1 MNSKLRNKM
10 NRGIAGTLA
19 AVLFSSAFLFVPEKV
34 TTSSLAA
41 DANVQKYE
49 DEISALEQKQKEL
62 EALIAQS
69 QSEANEA
76 ANEKKYLDNL
86 LNVIE
91 TKEAAAEKL
100 ISELEV
106 KVAETEKNIAERET
120 QIDVTNEK
128 FMERMRMAHENGNA
142 SYLEIL
148 LNAESI
154 SDFLSKMERVNAM
167 LDYDKK
173 LKTQYKEEK
182 AALEQEKADLSA
194 SKQLQEQ
201 TLLQLEK
208 DAEAAKVQA
217 EKAEQYYN
225 TLQSNKAAY
234 QAQYNKAKQEEQK
247 LDAQLTAYLKSL
259 QEQNSSQ
266 VTATGEFM
274 WPLPVG
280 KGYISCYYGGRD
292 PNSAPHYA
300 LDVAIGYGT
309 PIYASND
316 GTVLKAEWHYSYGYY
331 VLIDHGNGRSTLYA
345 HCSALHVG
353 AGQKVTKGQTV
364 GNVGSTGFSTGNH
377 LHFEFRINGARQ
389 NPLNYVKKGV

>member
-1 MNSKLRNKM
+1 MNNKLRKRVL
-10 NRGIAGTLA
+10 RGMSGILA
-19 AVLFSSAFLFVPEKV
+19 ALLFSSSFLFVPDKAPV
-34 TTSSLAA
+34 SAYAA

-49 DEISALEQKQKEL
+49 SEIAALEAKKKEL
-62 EALIAQS
+62 EQLIAQS

-86 LNVIE
+86 INVIE
-91 TKEAAAEKL
+91 SKRVAAEKL
-100 ISELEV
+100 IEELKV

-194 SKQLQEQ
+194 SKELQEK
-201 TLLQLEK
+201 TLLQLEEDK
-208 DAEAAKVQA
+208 RVAEIQAAKA
-217 EKAEQYYN
+217 EKYYN
-225 TLQSNKAAY
+225 TLQSNKAQY
-234 QAQYNKAKQEEQK
+234 QAQYNRAKQEEQK

-274 WPLPVG
+274 WPLPVN

-300 LDVAIGYGT
+300 LDVAIAYGT

-331 VLIDHGNGRSTLYA
+331 ILIDHGNGRSTLYA
-345 HCSALHVG
+345 HCSSLNVS
-353 AGQKVTKGQTV
+353 AGQQVAKGQTI
-364 GNVGSTGFSTGNH
+364 GGVGSTGFSTGNH
-377 LHFEFRINGARQ
+377 LHFEFRVNGGRQ

>member
-1 MNSKLRNKM
+1 MNNKLRKIVLRAASAVM
-10 NRGIAGTLA
+10 ATL
-19 AVLFSSAFLFVPEKV
+19 LFSSAFVFVPEKTPV
-34 TTSSLAA
+34 SSLAA

-49 DEISALEQKQKEL
+49 NEIAALEQKQKEL
-62 EALIAQS
+62 EALISKS
-69 QSEANEA
+69 QSEANQA
-76 ANEKKYLDNL
+76 AQEKAYLDNL
-86 LNVIE
+86 IYVIE
-91 TKEAAAEKL
+91 TKQAAAEKL
-100 ISELEV
+100 IEELKA
-106 KVAETEKNIAERET
+106 KVAETEKVIAEREK

-128 FMERMRMAHENGNA
+128 FVERMRMAHENGNA

-148 LNAESI
+148 LNADSI

-194 SKQLQEQ
+194 SKELQEQ
-201 TLLQLEK
+201 TLLQLEEDK
-208 DAEAAKVQA
+208 KTAEVQAAKA
-217 EKAEQYYN
+217 EKYYN
-225 TLQSNKAAY
+225 TLQSDKAAY
-234 QAQYNKAKQEEQK
+234 QAQYNRAKQEEQK

-274 WPLPVG
+274 WPLPLN
-280 KGYISCYYGGRD
+280 KGYISCYFGGRD

-300 LDVAIGYGT
+300 LDIAIAYGT

-345 HCSALHVG
+345 HCSSLNVG
-353 AGQKVTKGQTV
+353 AGQQVAKGQV
-364 GNVGSTGFSTGNH
+364 IGGVGSTGFSTGNH
-377 LHFEFRINGARQ
+377 LHFEFRVNGVRQ
-389 NPLNYVKKGV
+389 NPLNYVKKGL